1 MQNKYPVVCGGFQTP
16 TDCIVIGKDKVEP
29 LVVLNQQRPASAS
42 VLVDENTLW
51 ITGAEWG
58 QGQANSEFVV
68 MDETG
73 KATARM
79 GKLNGSWSF
88 DSAAHFHTIERR
100 SFFASFEA
108 TERRSI

>member
-16 TDCIVIGKDKVEP
+16 TDCIVIGKDSIEP
-29 LVVLNQQRPASAS
+29 LVVLNQQRPASGS

-68 MDETG
+68 MDESG
-73 KATARM
+73 KATSRM
-79 GKLNGSWSF
+79 GNLDCYYESRIFGFQQLSG
-88 DSAAHFHTIERR
+88 I
-100 SFFASFEA
+100 
-108 TERRSI
+108 